1 MPSYALAVALGSK
14 MSLRSFK
21 SNQEDTLN
29 IDVYRQLGFEIKVLA
44 RQKHLSKAPSFAMPN
59 SALVPPFFKYW
70 TQRQPRCEWVID
82 GRQLQHSTEHQRR
95 ERLA

>member
-44 RQKHLSKAPSFAMPN
+44 RQKHLFQGAILCHAEFGSGSTFLQVLDAAPTK
-59 SALVPPFFKYW
+59 V
-70 TQRQPRCEWVID
+70 
-82 GRQLQHSTEHQRR
+82 
-95 ERLA
+95 